1 MPLITDVKPQ
11 AKRQGYYNIFIDG
24 KYALALSEADLS
36 LFSLLPNQS
45 IDDSTLADLHRA
57 HSGSKCY
64 NCAIRFLAIR
74 PRSTTEVI
82 AYLTTRKGY
91 DAQDAKSAC
100 DKLTQQGYLDD
111 IEFADMW
118 VRNRML
124 LSPKP
129 VSVLRMELASKGV
142 DKDTIAAA
150 VAKVSDAKQLE
161 CLSQLVESKARQPK
175 YQNKQKLIEYL
186 ARKGYPYGLIKQAI
200 QASVFFE
207 D

>member
-91 DAQDAKSAC
+91 DAQDAKQAC
-100 DKLTQQGYLDD
+100 DKLTQHGYLDD

-142 DKDTIAAA
+142 DNCSSRGKGFRRQAARVFVSIGREQGPA
-150 VAKVSDAKQLE
+150 AQIPEQAKA
-161 CLSQLVESKARQPK
+161 
-175 YQNKQKLIEYL
+175 N
-186 ARKGYPYGLIKQAI
+186 
-200 QASVFFE
+200 
-207 D
+207 